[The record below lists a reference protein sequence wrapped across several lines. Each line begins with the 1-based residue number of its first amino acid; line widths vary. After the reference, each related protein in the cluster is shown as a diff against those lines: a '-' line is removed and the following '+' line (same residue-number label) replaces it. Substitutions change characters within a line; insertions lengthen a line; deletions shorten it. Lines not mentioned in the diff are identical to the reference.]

1 MLGPSSKTSKR
12 GMIWFSSSSR
22 EPTAQDMGR
31 AMVVE
36 RASTRSVAD
45 VLDRVLDKGIV
56 VEGWRRFLLA
66 GLDLIHLDVR
76 MVVTSIDTY
85 LTRVGALAMTNA
97 ASRRI
102 WIELPR
108 KARAMRRRSPTRTNR
123 VV

>member
-56 VEGWRRFLLA
+56 VEGWSRFLLA
-66 GLDLIHLDVR
+66 GLDLFLLDVQLVLAS
-76 MVVTSIDTY
+76 VVSLLSTIGGCANYQVSFDE
-85 LTRVGALAMTNA
+85 M
-97 ASRRI
+97 
-102 WIELPR
+102 
-108 KARAMRRRSPTRTNR
+108 
-123 VV
+123 

>member
-56 VEGWRRFLLA
+56 VEGWRRFLL
-66 GLDLIHLDVR
+66 DLIHLDVR